1 MKIAIEA
8 QRIFRPNKHG
18 MDFVILE
25 ALRCLQQIDR
35 ENEYYVL
42 VSPGEDRCLEPSG
55 NVHILEVKGASY
67 PVWEQIAL
75 PRAVARIRP
84 DLLHCTS
91 NTAPIRR
98 TCPLVL
104 TLHDI
109 IFLEPREA
117 SSPSLYQN
125 LGWYYR
131 RLVVPR
137 ILPQCEKIITVSHF
151 ERERIRTALQLPED
165 KIVAIYNGY
174 SRHFRPVAHPEAVTA
189 KYIPARTTGY
199 FFFLGNTDPKKNT
212 VRTLKAYRLYLQRS
226 AVKRPLLLGDLKPEY
241 VGPMLKENGL
251 EELRPHLHLAGYIPN
266 TDLPSIYSGAFA
278 FLYTSLRESFGIPLL
293 EGMACGRPVITSDTS
308 SMPEVAGRQ
317 AILTDPADEESI
329 ATQMLRLET
338 DPAFYNEQVLYGLE
352 RVKLFSW
359 EQTARKLLALYQTVA
374 AGQS

>member
-25 ALRCLQQIDR
+25 ALRCLRQIDR

-42 VSPGEDRCLEPSG
+42 VSPGEDRCLEPSD
-55 NVHILEVKGASY
+55 NVHILEVKGPSY

-151 ERERIRTALQLPED
+151 ECNRIRTALQLPED
-165 KIVAIYNGY
+165 KVVAIYNGY
-174 SRHFRPVAHPEAVTA
+174 SRHFRPIAHPEAVTA
-189 KYIPARTTGY
+189 RYIPSATTGY

-226 AVKRPLLLGDLKPEY
+226 AVKRPLLIGDLKPEY
-241 VGPMLKENGL
+241 VDPMLKENGL

-374 AGQS
+374 AHHA

>member
-25 ALRCLQQIDR
+25 ALRCLRQIDR

-42 VSPGEDRCLEPSG
+42 VSPGEDRCLEPSD
-55 NVHILEVKGASY
+55 NVHILEVKGPSY

-151 ERERIRTALQLPED
+151 ECNRIRTALQLPED
-165 KIVAIYNGY
+165 KVVAIYNGY
-174 SRHFRPVAHPEAVTA
+174 SRHFRPIARPEAVTA
-189 KYIPARTTGY
+189 RYIPSATTGY

-226 AVKRPLLLGDLKPEY
+226 AVKRPLLIGDLKPEY
-241 VGPMLKENGL
+241 VDPMLKENGL

-374 AGQS
+374 AHHA

>member
-25 ALRCLQQIDR
+25 ALRCLRQIDR

-42 VSPGEDRCLEPSG
+42 VSPGEDRCLEPSD
-55 NVHILEVKGASY
+55 NVHILEVKGPSY

-151 ERERIRTALQLPED
+151 ECNRIRTALQLPED
-165 KIVAIYNGY
+165 KVVAIYNGY
-174 SRHFRPVAHPEAVTA
+174 SRHFRPIAHPEAVTA
-189 KYIPARTTGY
+189 QYIPSAATGY

-226 AVKRPLLLGDLKPEY
+226 AVKRPLLIGDLKPEY
-241 VGPMLKENGL
+241 VDPMLKENGL

-374 AGQS
+374 AHHA